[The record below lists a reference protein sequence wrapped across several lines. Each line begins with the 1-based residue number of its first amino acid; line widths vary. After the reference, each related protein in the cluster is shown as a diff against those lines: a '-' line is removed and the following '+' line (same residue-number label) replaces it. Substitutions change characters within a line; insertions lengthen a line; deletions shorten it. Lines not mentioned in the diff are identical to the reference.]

1 VLMALIEQV
10 EGLNVGLEPMLPHW
24 EVPYQSQMR

>member
-1 VLMALIEQV
+1 
-10 EGLNVGLEPMLPHW
+10 LNVGLEPMLPHW